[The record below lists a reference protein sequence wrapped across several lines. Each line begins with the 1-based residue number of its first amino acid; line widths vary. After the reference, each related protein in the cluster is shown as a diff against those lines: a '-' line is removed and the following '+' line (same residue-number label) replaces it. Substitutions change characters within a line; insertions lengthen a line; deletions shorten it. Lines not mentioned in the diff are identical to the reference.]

1 MARKEVDREDLLRE
15 ATALVERAE
24 LRAEGFNEPAVIGFR
39 GNGCGSVYIGT
50 EPAWHFN
57 SKLQLR
63 RAFVDGRIVKA
74 ENGRLVALERRRAG
88 GEVQLVRH
96 ELSNEPSRAM
106 RARARAALDQ
116 LQQALEDMETHE
128 MIGQSPEDVDVLQGI
143 RDWLA
148 TLPRNLLVASSPHS
162 R

>member
-24 LRAEGFNEPAVIGFR
+24 LRAEGFDEPVVIGFR
-39 GNGCGSVYIGT
+39 GDGCGSVYIGA

-63 RAFVDGRIVKA
+63 RAFVDGRILKA
-74 ENGRLVALERRRAG
+74 EDGRLVALERRRPG

-96 ELSNEPSRAM
+96 ELSDEQAQTM
-106 RARARAALDQ
+106 LARARAELNQ
-116 LQQALEDMETHE
+116 IQQALEDVKTYQVT
-128 MIGQSPEDVDVLQGI
+128 GQSPEGVNVLRRI

-148 TLPRNLLVASSPHS
+148 MLPRDLVVASSPHA